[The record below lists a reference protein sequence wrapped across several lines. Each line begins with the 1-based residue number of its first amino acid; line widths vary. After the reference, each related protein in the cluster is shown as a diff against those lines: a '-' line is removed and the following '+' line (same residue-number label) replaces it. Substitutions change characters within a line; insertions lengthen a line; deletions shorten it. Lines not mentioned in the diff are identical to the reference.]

1 MVDLA
6 SLRISVDSR
15 DVKKAE
21 GDLASMSNTAGSTSA
36 AVDRL
41 SAANNRLAQAVA
53 SSHKPTIDA
62 VKYIN
67 QLQYEVESV
76 GKSALQLKAL
86 EIRMAAARAPTAELA
101 REIRNLGAELIKTE
115 RATARS
121 GGGPNGIPAIGKS
134 SGLATHHVQN
144 LTFQLQDMFVGLA
157 SGQKPMTVFMQQGTQ
172 IGGIMQQ
179 AGMGVGGFTKEVIKM
194 GAAAAAALLLNPA
207 FLAVAAAA
215 GVAYVAFQDFND
227 EVKKSGEL
235 DKFVAGLGLTKEE
248 LKKLGPV
255 SVSAMD
261 VIKGV
266 WQTIS
271 EGLGLDKVF
280 SSIGGF
286 FKDLF
291 RGVAGTAA
299 DLAAGLYGLFV
310 GTYRGI
316 VATWNMLPAAF
327 ADLTISAVNYSIRAL
342 EGLVN
347 KSINLINGMIE
358 RVNKV
363 AAAVKLPTIG
373 LLGQVDIPE
382 LQNNYAGVA
391 KKVGATF
398 ANEIANA
405 VKGARGA
412 MSAAGTTLGNNII
425 GQAKKRIGA
434 EAKELIDERT
444 AKKSG
449 EKAGKSFAEKFLDEI
464 TKTMGDLNSLSM
476 AMGREFAQN
485 FGKDSAAEIKNMLDE
500 IEAKRAGEAT
510 LREME
515 LEREMKIA
523 TDGADLIA
531 KTIGGSI
538 GNSVNKLMNVFKK
551 DFPDFARKLGT
562 SFDSI
567 KGGFD
572 RILGGFGTSLKTVA
586 GGFAVGG
593 AVGGIVGGSA
603 TGGAIGGAFGSA
615 LGETFKSLGK
625 FGGPLG
631 AIAGGILG
639 SVVGGL
645 FKKTKSAS
653 ATISA
658 AAGKLDV
665 AGIVG
670 NNAQFKQTANTLA
683 DAIIGGLNNAAKALG
698 AEISN
703 AINISIGQRKNKF
716 ILDLQG
722 LGRTTG
728 AGTLSFETEAEAINY
743 AIDKALREN
752 ILTGIRS
759 GTQRLLQGIGDIE
772 TRLQKAV
779 DFESVFSTMRQTLDP
794 LGYSLE
800 QLDKRFQSLRQTF
813 NEAGA
818 TAEEYATL
826 EQYYQLERV
835 KAIDTANA
843 ANDNMTKA
851 MELANQKRELE
862 ITLME
867 LQGDASGAL
876 ALRRQ
881 QELAAMDGS
890 LVSLQKMIY
899 AQQDLAAEQERLAA
913 ARSDE
918 KSAIADLQ
926 AAVAQLDAG
935 VAAAEAKLQE
945 AIRAQRQRDIEA
957 MRAQIQQLDSVI
969 AARATAQQALRRAY
983 DAEIARIDTEISMRE
998 ENIKSLQSAYSEQAK
1013 TFDETI
1019 ERFRDFALTLR
1030 EFASTIVPM
1039 NGTGPASL
1047 ESLRRRFADV
1057 MKAALGG
1064 DTAAMGQVTGIG
1076 TQLRESIIANAT
1088 DRVSMLRQ
1096 LYALQ
1101 AETTAFANLAD
1112 EQASIEERQLSTLK
1126 AQHDLLVSA
1135 EKNAIDNYNV
1145 QKNLLTQQVEQFIAL
1160 NEQVLSVD
1168 EAIRQLQTAESAA
1181 IEAER
1186 QKAQLQ
1192 SQIDYLQSLDT
1203 TILSIDEAQKELA
1216 DAQARRDEL
1225 LRLAVINGFENLIRA
1240 TTRSANEM
1248 GRQAIEQITEAQ
1260 KVTEPTK
1267 QLPNQVSSLGPN
1279 ATLAQYEAALATAK
1293 TAAEARA
1300 INPGTVYFDIDAATA
1315 ARIGDMSLVGTVMSI
1330 QELQRAVNNATPK
1343 FANGGM
1349 HSGGLRLVGENGP
1362 ELETTGPS
1370 RIYNANQLGSMMG
1383 GGATAEEVKALRD
1396 ELKLAMYQIAKNTGK
1411 SYDLLNRW
1419 DGDGLPPERIVA

>member
-101 REIRNLGAELIKTE
+101 QEIRNLGAELIKTE
-115 RATARS
+115 RAAARS

-179 AGMGVGGFTKEVIKM
+179 AGMGVGGFTKEVLKM

-215 GVAYVAFQDFND
+215 GVAYVAFQDFNA
-227 EVKKSGEL
+227 EVKNSGEL
-235 DKFVAGLGLTKEE
+235 DKYAAGLGLTAEE
-248 LKKLGPV
+248 MKKLGPV
-255 SVSAMD
+255 GITAMD
-261 VIKGV
+261 VVKGV

-291 RGVAGTAA
+291 RGVASTAA

-310 GTYRGI
+310 GTYKGI
-316 VATWNMLPAAF
+316 VKTWDMLPAAF

-373 LLGQVDIPE
+373 LLSQVDIPQ
-382 LQNNYAGVA
+382 LQNNYAGAA
-391 KKVGATF
+391 KKAGNAF
-398 ANEIANA
+398 MGEITNA
-405 VKGARGA
+405 VKDARGA
-412 MSAAGTTLGNNII
+412 MSAVGSTLGNNII
-425 GQAKKRIGA
+425 GQAKKRISGQ
-434 EAKELIDERT
+434 AKELIDERT
-444 AKKSG
+444 TRKAA
-449 EKAGKSFAEKFLDEI
+449 EKAGKDAGEKFAETL
-464 TKTMGDLNSLSM
+464 TKNISDALGKVDML
-476 AMGREFAQN
+476 Q
-485 FGKDSAAEIKNMLDE
+485 GKDFYKTLGIDPAKDMADIMQEIGN
-500 IEAKRAGEAT
+500 KREGEAA
-510 LREME
+510 LREAS

-645 FKKTKSAS
+645 FAKTKQAS

-683 DAIIGGLNNAAKALG
+683 GAVIDGLNSAANALG
-698 AEISN
+698 AEITN
-703 AINISIGQRKNKF
+703 AINLSIGQRKGKF
-716 ILDLQG
+716 VVDLQG
-722 LGRTTG
+722 MGRTKG
-728 AGTLSFETEAEAINY
+728 AGTMAFGTEAEAISF
-743 AIDKALREN
+743 ALDKAIRDG
-752 ILTGIRS
+752 IFSGIRA
-759 GTQRLLQGIGDIE
+759 GTERLLKGFGDVE
-772 TRLQKAV
+772 DRLAKAV
-779 DFESVFSTMRQTLDP
+779 DFEGVFTALRKETDP
-794 LGYSLE
+794 LGFAIE
-800 QLDKRFQSLRQTF
+800 ELDKRFAALRQTF
-813 NEAGA
+813 QEAGA
-818 TAEEYATL
+818 TVDEYAQLEQLYQIERNKAVEANTKVAEEEKQASDIAR
-826 EQYYQLERV
+826 Q
-835 KAIDTANA
+835 A
-843 ANDNMTKA
+843 
-851 MELANQKRELE
+851 RELE
-862 ITLME
+862 IALLE
-867 LQGDASGAL
+867 AQGDTLGAIT
-876 ALRRQ
+876 LRRQ
-881 QELAAMDGS
+881 EELAAMDAS
-890 LVSLQKMIY
+890 LHGLQQQIWL
-899 AQQDLAAEQERLAA
+899 AQD
-913 ARSDE
+913 
-918 KSAIADLQ
+918 
-926 AAVAQLDAG
+926 
-935 VAAAEAKLQE
+935 AAEAQAKANELAMQRRLLEIELMDALGNSSE
-945 AIRAQRQRDIEA
+945 A
-957 MRAQIQQLDSVI
+957 L
-969 AARATAQQALRRAY
+969 AARRELELQAMDGSLQALQKQIWATKDAAKASVEASERRKQAL
-983 DAEIARIDTEISMRE
+983 DDEIRKEEELARITQERAEKVVQAENALRQAYNREAEAFNNTISKFKDLG
-998 ENIKSLQSAYSEQAK
+998 NS
-1013 TFDETI
+1013 
-1019 ERFRDFALTLR
+1019 LR
-1030 EFASTIVPM
+1030 EFASTIVPL
-1039 NGTGPASL
+1039 NGTGQSSIDQL
-1047 ESLRRRFADV
+1047 NEKFRSTLNL
-1057 MKAALGG
+1057 ALLGNVE
-1064 DTAAMGQVTGIG
+1064 AMGQIPEVGG
-1076 TQLRESIIANAT
+1076 QLRDAIIGGAT
-1088 DRVSMLRQ
+1088 DRISMMRQ
-1096 LYALQ
+1096 LLILKADTESVASIADNHVSIAEQQLEALNAQVGKFVTLNESVLSVRDAIIALQ
-1101 AETTAFANLAD
+1101 AL
-1112 EQASIEERQLSTLK
+1112 
-1126 AQHDLLVSA
+1126 
-1135 EKNAIDNYNV
+1135 
-1145 QKNLLTQQVEQFIAL
+1145 
-1160 NEQVLSVD
+1160 
-1168 EAIRQLQTAESAA
+1168 
-1181 IEAER
+1181 
-1186 QKAQLQ
+1186 
-1192 SQIDYLQSLDT
+1192 
-1203 TILSIDEAQKELA
+1203 
-1216 DAQARRDEL
+1216 
-1225 LRLAVINGFENLIRA
+1225 
-1240 TTRSANEM
+1240 
-1248 GRQAIEQITEAQ
+1248 
-1260 KVTEPTK
+1260 
-1267 QLPNQVSSLGPN
+1267 
-1279 ATLAQYEAALATAK
+1279 
-1293 TAAEARA
+1293 TAAEKGLKFTG
-1300 INPGTVYFDIDAATA
+1300 P
-1315 ARIGDMSLVGTVMSI
+1315 DMFEIPAEYRQLVGAFEKRVADIFSGSGVQHIISPNDARDIAPYLDPNKYVMLPNGAIVPRGSSGHISAIESI
-1330 QELQRAVNNATPK
+1330 NFGMGGSITQSLRGPSMMARMIGAANQ
-1343 FANGGM
+1343 FANGGI
-1349 HSGGLRLVGENGP
+1349 HNGGLRIVGENGP
-1362 ELETTGPS
+1362 ELEATGPS
-1370 RIYNANQLGSMMG
+1370 RIYNANQLSDMMNNRT
-1383 GGATAEEVKALRD
+1383 TAEEVKSLRD